1 MSDERAG
8 LFGRAEEFMN
18 LFKRG
23 AEFTKELIQ
32 ENERLRRRVLEMEQG
47 QTFAAQDDGAWD
59 KLREQLLTRIESL
72 EEEHQSALERLRQ
85 LEEENQ
91 QFARRY
97 VEVEEE
103 NNNLANLYVASFQL
117 HSTLDLSEVVKI
129 VIEIVINLVGAELFA
144 VYLFDEKT
152 NHLEVV
158 AAEGDGV
165 DAFPR
170 VALGQGTIGRA
181 VESGETH
188 TGTVSE
194 GDDRTEPLVCIPLRV
209 QDSPI
214 GAIAIHRLLQQKDG
228 FTALDHELFTLLA
241 GHAATAIFSS
251 RLYSQ
256 SERKRNT
263 IQGFIDLLTK

>member
-1 MSDERAG
+1 MSDERG
-8 LFGRAEEFMN
+8 SLFGRTEEFMS

-23 AEFTKELIQ
+23 AEFSKELIQ
-32 ENERLRRRVLEMEQG
+32 ENERLRRRVLELEQS
-47 QTFAAQDDGAWD
+47 QHFAAQDDTAWD
-59 KLREQLLTRIESL
+59 KLRAELLTRIASL
-72 EEEHQSALERLRQ
+72 EEEKHGYMERLRQ
-85 LEEENQ
+85 LEEENH
-91 QFARRY
+91 QFASRY

-144 VYLFDEKT
+144 VYLHDEKT
-152 NHLEVV
+152 GQLEVV
-158 AAEGDGV
+158 ASEGDAV
-165 DAFPR
+165 DTFPR

-181 VESGETH
+181 VETGETH
-188 TGTVSE
+188 CGRPPGS
-194 GDDRTEPLVCIPLRV
+194 DDLTDPLVCIPLRV
-209 QDSPI
+209 QDAPI

-228 FTALDHELFTLLA
+228 FSPLDHELFTLLA
-241 GHAATAIFSS
+241 GHAATAIFSA